1 MLGNATMRLLSGI
14 ALLLAIMCV
23 AAQSRFRGDIGHN
36 PPYFGTALIAV
47 FTFLFLTSKNEDQS
61 E

>member
-1 MLGNATMRLLSGI
+1 VLSKARMRILSGI
-14 ALLLAIMCV
+14 ALLLAVLCV
-23 AAQSRFRGDIGHN
+23 VAQGTFRNNMGNN

-47 FTFLFLTSKNEDQS
+47 FTFFFLTSKNEDQS

>member
-1 MLGNATMRLLSGI
+1 MGN
-14 ALLLAIMCV
+14 
-23 AAQSRFRGDIGHN
+23 N

-47 FTFLFLTSKNEDQS
+47 FTFFFLSSKNEDQS